1 MFPAIPRPA
10 EMTFRKEMKMKAAL
24 IEKHGELDE
33 LRVMDVP
40 EPHAARGEV
49 VVQLQ
54 AAGMNHLDIW
64 IRKGGRGAIPMPH
77 ILGSDGAGVVAAVG
91 PEVRLLRE
99 GDEVMIY
106 PGLWC
111 GRCPRCE
118 EGQQSECVDWGNVG
132 AIVPGTFAQKIALP
146 ERNCFRKPSYLNWT
160 EAAALPVA
168 YLTAWR
174 MLTGR
179 AKLSPGETVLIHGIG
194 GGVAVAALQLAKR
207 IGVEVVVTSS
217 SDEKLAKARAL
228 GVDHAVNYA
237 KAPDV
242 AKAVLDA
249 LHGSRVDVV
258 VDTVGAATWPVG
270 PQVLR
275 KGGRMVACGV
285 TTGSIAPIDIRAV
298 YWNQLTIMGSTL
310 GSVAEFRQLLRAC
323 QAWQFRPVIDSTFPL
338 AQARAAQGKM
348 ETGQQFGKIVLT
360 ME

>member
-1 MFPAIPRPA
+1 
-10 EMTFRKEMKMKAAL
+10 MKAAL

-33 LRVMDVP
+33 LQVADVP

-49 VVQLQ
+49 VVKLM

-77 ILGSDGAGVVAAVG
+77 ILGSDGTGVVAAVG
-91 PEVRLLRE
+91 PEVRRLRE

-111 GRCPRCE
+111 GHCPQCE
-118 EGQQSECVDWGNVG
+118 SGQQSECVEFGNVG
-132 AIVPGTFAQKIALP
+132 ATVPGTFAQKIALP
-146 ERNCFRKPSYLNWT
+146 ERNCFTKPAYLTWT

-179 AKLSPGETVLIHGIG
+179 AKLAPGETVLIHGIG
-194 GGVAVAALQLAKR
+194 GGVAVASLQLAKR
-207 IGVEVVVTSS
+207 IGAQVVVTSS
-217 SDEKLAKARAL
+217 SDEKLARAREL
-228 GVDHAVNYA
+228 GADHTVNYA
-237 KAPDV
+237 NVPDV
-242 AKAVLDA
+242 AKAILDT

-258 VDTVGAATWPVG
+258 VDTVGAATWPIG

-285 TTGSIAPIDIRAV
+285 TTGASAQVDIRAV
-298 YWNQLTIMGSTL
+298 YWNQLTLMGSTL
-310 GSVAEFRQLLRAC
+310 GSVTEFRQLLRAC
-323 QAWQFRPVIDSTFPL
+323 QAWQLRPLIDSTFPL
-338 AQARAAQGKM
+338 AQARQAQGKM
-348 ETGQQFGKIVLT
+348 EKGQQFGKIVLT

>member
-1 MFPAIPRPA
+1 
-10 EMTFRKEMKMKAAL
+10 MKAAV

-33 LRVMDVP
+33 LHVADVP
-40 EPHAARGEV
+40 EPHAARGEAV
-49 VVQLQ
+49 VNLR

-91 PEVRLLRE
+91 PEVKGLRE

-111 GRCPRCE
+111 GRCPQCE
-118 EGQQSECVDWGNVG
+118 SGQQSECAEFALIG
-132 AIVPGTFAQKIALP
+132 ASVPGTFARKIALP
-146 ERNCFRKPSYLNWT
+146 EQNCFRKPAYLSWT

-174 MLTGR
+174 MLTSR
-179 AKLSPGETVLIHGIG
+179 ARLVPGETVLIHGIG

-207 IGVEVVVTSS
+207 IGAEVVVTSS

-228 GVDHAVNYA
+228 GADHAINYA
-237 KAPDV
+237 KVPDV
-242 AKAVLDA
+242 AKAILDA

-258 VDTVGAATWPVG
+258 VDTVGTATWPVG

-275 KGGRMVACGV
+275 KGGRMVSCGV
-285 TTGSIAPIDIRAV
+285 TTGAAAEMDIRAV
-298 YWNQLTIMGSTL
+298 YSGQLTIMGSTL
-310 GSVAEFRQLLRAC
+310 GSVPEFRQLLRAC
-323 QAWQFRPVIDSTFPL
+323 QAWEFRPLIDSTFPL
-338 AQARAAQGKM
+338 AQAREAQGKM
-348 ETGQQFGKIVLT
+348 EHGQQFGKIVLT